1 MCPMKQ
7 NELSD
12 IRKLIEM
19 ALQYLNAAKCD
30 IDDSEFALDAESK
43 LATAEAFLRQA
54 LEKLD
59 NK

>member
-1 MCPMKQ
+1 MKQ

-12 IRKLIEM
+12 IRKLVEA
-19 ALQYLNAAKCD
+19 ALQHLNSAKCD

-43 LATAEAFLRQA
+43 LATAETFLRQV